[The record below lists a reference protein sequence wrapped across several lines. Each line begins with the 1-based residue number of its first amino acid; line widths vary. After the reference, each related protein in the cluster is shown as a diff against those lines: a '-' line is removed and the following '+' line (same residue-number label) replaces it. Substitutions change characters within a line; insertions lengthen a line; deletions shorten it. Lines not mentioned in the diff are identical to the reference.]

1 MSVGL
6 ADISPLLPAPRQL
19 SRHSPEHK
27 LRGAD
32 IVPELAA
39 DGHRV
44 PELDVL
50 LPGAE
55 DGGPG
60 PGHRQP
66 GHQGPD
72 AGGGGG
78 LGSTFIISEALLLP
92 N

>member
-1 MSVGL
+1 MLGWVTFPHYSRL
-6 ADISPLLPAPRQL
+6 AARN
-19 SRHSPEHK
+19 SPEHK
-27 LRGAD
+27 LRGPD
-32 IVPELAA
+32 IVPELAG

-44 PELDVL
+44 SELDVL

-60 PGHRQP
+60 LGDGQA

-78 LGSTFIISEALLLP
+78 LTSRECQSEAVDG
-92 N
+92 

>member
-1 MSVGL
+1 MLGWLTFPHYSG
-6 ADISPLLPAPRQL
+6 SRL
-19 SRHSPEHK
+19 SRNSPEHK
-27 LRGAD
+27 LRGAHV
-32 IVPELAA
+32 VPELAA
-39 DGHRV
+39 HGHRV

-60 PGHRQP
+60 PGHGQA

-72 AGGGGG
+72 TGGGGG
-78 LGSTFIISEALLLP
+78 LESTVIIRKALLLP

>member
-6 ADISPLLPAPRQL
+6 ADISPLLPA
-19 SRHSPEHK
+19 RHSPEHK
-27 LRGAD
+27 LRGPD

-39 DGHRV
+39 DGHGV

-78 LGSTFIISEALLLP
+78 LGSTVIIIREALLLP
-92 N
+92 NYIST